1 MQKLFG
7 LLVIIGLVWFALSV
21 YTGDGRGSVDLGSW
35 LEPIDSPYNSGG
47 DEPQFSQ
54 PNLSGD
60 DSAPSSRRSHWNTKN
75 QRSGKT
81 GRTSRTNAETLPQS
95 MKRRVS
101 DSMQKSYDRAGGSN

>member
-21 YTGDGRGSVDLGSW
+21 YTGDGSGSVDLGSW

-54 PNLSGD
+54 PKLSSD
-60 DSAPSSRRSHWNTKN
+60 DYAPSP
-75 QRSGKT
+75 
-81 GRTSRTNAETLPQS
+81 NAETLPQS

-101 DSMQKSYDRAGGSN
+101 DSMQKGYDRAGGSN